1 MLSSTEY
8 FKDLVRKFADLG
20 AEIEN
25 EESIHSKMECF
36 SDYTIEQIKKVD
48 LSEIQKCFD
57 FQEEKISDLNPEL
70 LNAMTVSYCE
80 SLLLGDIGKIMH
92 DFTKYMKPK
101 LFKMYSDYETY
112 YYKLIDGTNRGT

>member
-8 FKDLVRKFADLG
+8 FKDLVRTFADLCVK
-20 AEIEN
+20 IEN
-25 EESIHSKMECF
+25 EESIHSKMDCF

-57 FQEEKISDLNPEL
+57 FQEERISDLNPEL
-70 LNAMTVSYCE
+70 TNAMIVSYCE
-80 SLLLGDIGKIMH
+80 SLLLGDVGQVMH

-101 LFKMYSDYETY
+101 LLKMYSDYETY
-112 YYKLIDGTNRGT
+112 YYNLVDGTNRET